1 MNKKGV
7 LGVGFLLAILIIVGG
22 LFVKLYILGK
32 GDPNSTSKAE
42 EQLELKSERDGFTF
56 IARYQKENETEHVW
70 EYKITGVLPSPC
82 YQTEVKPIVLDSY
95 PEQVSILLTIT
106 LPESDVN
113 CIQVIDENFETKGE
127 FKASDKAKISFVVD
141 KDRKE

>member
-82 YQTEVKPIVLDSY
+82 YQTEVKPIVLESY